1 MPRVWEPFEGSHLYG
16 PGWSEQAFLASV
28 KRPSLSSSRAWLWLG
43 LCAAILLPRAYG
55 AIYDQGMIWADE
67 IFQTI
72 EQGHRL
78 VFGYGLVPWEFK
90 VGARSW
96 LLPGLIGGA
105 MKLLSLLGVASA
117 AGLVIGV
124 KLMFAALALA
134 TFYPMLRMAEAWG
147 GVFALLL
154 MGVFASVF
162 PASLIYGSRAMAEVA
177 SAAFLAWGLWLL
189 WPWGMGQA
197 GKAAVYAVR
206 PVPGGRGNG
215 VLGLVGA
222 GTLLGLATVLRY
234 QSGILLPVILLVVAA
249 RRSLRAA
256 AWVAAGITAI
266 LLLGGILDWATWGR
280 PFQSLIVYLRFNLVE
295 GGASQWGIA
304 KRGFYLRVLLS
315 ANGPAVLVLVLGFL
329 AGLRRT
335 WPVALPAL
343 FFLGVHTAISHKELR
358 FLYPVLPMFLLCA
371 AVGLAGL
378 LSRLPFSRARRGAAT
393 AALALVLLVAFAVRA
408 RSVTFADIGQLM
420 DAYGYGG
427 PTSSLVWRAFDE
439 RNRLFEQ
446 AGTHVDICGLAAP
459 TMNPYWTGGY
469 AYLHRPVPILW
480 TGTKSDFDAANYV
493 LLGPGQHMDDAR
505 YRTLSKQGAYVLYRR
520 DGACKKPPLGS
531 SGFGRLTPMGVSG
544 R

>member
-1 MPRVWEPFEGSHLYG
+1 LPP
-16 PGWSEQAFLASV
+16 V
-28 KRPSLSSSRAWLWLG
+28 KRSILSSSRAWLWLG

-55 AIYDQGMIWADE
+55 AICDQGMIWADE
-67 IFQTI
+67 IFQTL

-96 LLPGLIGGA
+96 LLPGLIGGV
-105 MKLLSLLGVASA
+105 MKLLSLLGVVSA
-117 AGLVIGV
+117 VSMVIWVKLIFAGLA
-124 KLMFAALALA
+124 FA
-134 TFYPMLRMAEAWG
+134 TFYPMLRMAQAWG
-147 GVFALLL
+147 GVFALVL
-154 MGVFASVF
+154 MGVVASVF

-177 SAAFLAWGLWLL
+177 SAPFLAWGLWLL
-189 WPWGMGQA
+189 WPWGMGQT

-206 PVPGGRGNG
+206 PVLGGRGNG
-215 VLGLVGA
+215 VRGLVGA
-222 GTLLGLATVLRY
+222 GALLGLATVLRY
-234 QSGILLPVILLVVAA
+234 QSGILLPVILVVVAA

-256 AWVAAGITAI
+256 AWVAAGITVI

-315 ANGPAVLVLVLGFL
+315 ADGPAVLILLLGFV

-343 FFLGVHTAISHKELR
+343 FFFCVHTAISHKELR

-378 LSRLPFSRARRGAAT
+378 LSRLPFPRARRRAAT
-393 AALALVLLVAFAVRA
+393 AALALVLLVAFAARA

-446 AGTHVDICGLAAP
+446 AGTHADICGLAAP

-469 AYLHRPVPILW
+469 SYLHRPVPILW
-480 TGTKSDFDAANYV
+480 TGGRADFDAANYV
-493 LLGPGQHMDDAR
+493 LLGPGQRMNDPR
-505 YRTLSKQGAYVLYRR
+505 YRSLSKEGAYVLYRR
-520 DGACKKPPLGS
+520 DGACKKPTWGS
-531 SGFGRLTPMGVSG
+531 AGFGRLTPMGVPG
-544 R
+544 T